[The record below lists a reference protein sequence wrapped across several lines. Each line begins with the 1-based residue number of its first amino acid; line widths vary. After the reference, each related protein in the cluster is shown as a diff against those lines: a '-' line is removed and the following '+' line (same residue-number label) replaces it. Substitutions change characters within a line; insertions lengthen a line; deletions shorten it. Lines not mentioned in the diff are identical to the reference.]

1 MSESKN
7 KTSGR
12 GRKVGDWKAI
22 AAGRERNK
30 NRDLRWTAGTACIPP
45 VTDVGSAAYR
55 RLLASRLRGSH
66 GRV

>member
-1 MSESKN
+1 MSDSKHN
-7 KTSGR
+7 TSGKDR
-12 GRKVGDWKAI
+12 TKGMWIAI

-30 NRDLRWTAGTACIPP
+30 NRELRWTAGTACIPP

-55 RLLASRLRGSH
+55 RMLASRVRGSR